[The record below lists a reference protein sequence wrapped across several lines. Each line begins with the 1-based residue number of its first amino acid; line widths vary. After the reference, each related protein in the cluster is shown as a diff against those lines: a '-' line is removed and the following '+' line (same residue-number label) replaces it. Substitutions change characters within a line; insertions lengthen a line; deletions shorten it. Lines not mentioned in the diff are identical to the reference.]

1 MWPPTTTERNPE
13 PLASRNQVSIA
24 MDTEFHGVG
33 TEFHRARH
41 RRVRLKFAGT
51 GFAGSCVSVR
61 HRAHNVMQVTIDW
74 PVTVTA
80 VLALPF
86 SSVAVRPRPLANSVV
101 NLLIQG

>member
-1 MWPPTTTERNPE
+1 
-13 PLASRNQVSIA
+13 
-24 MDTEFHGVG
+24 
-33 TEFHRARH
+33 
-41 RRVRLKFAGT
+41 
-51 GFAGSCVSVR
+51 
-61 HRAHNVMQVTIDW
+61 MQVTIDW